1 MLPRGAER
9 ARPTSL
15 AFCAVALLVAPPVC
29 SLQLSGGPR
38 GRHRTPNPPE
48 KPRGV
53 YRLFIDGVVSR
64 VLVTDVPPTVES
76 PAPRAEPAEE
86 EELCSVVPA
95 PLPRAL
101 PAACLMLA
109 SPDGCATVN
118 GQPVPPD
125 SCVGGYYGHDS
136 SLDPEWAIEH
146 GLKARGD
153 DWDLLR
159 HALQEGNSAFRG
171 TTQLVTFP
179 DGNGAASWA
188 DEGGYVYELCCVP
201 SWDVNKH
208 TQGRRLVSDLAVPG
222 GQRYA
227 DNPAFG
233 EHEHAVP
240 ARVPTEHIKRYG
252 RVVISAGGMAY
263 VPRSAWVDNPHFNQA
278 FCKYSMSECGEE

>member
-38 GRHRTPNPPE
+38 GRHRTPPE

-76 PAPRAEPAEE
+76 PAPQAEPAEE

>member
-1 MLPRGAER
+1 MLPGGAER
-9 ARPTSL
+9 ARPGRVGRKGRSL

-76 PAPRAEPAEE
+76 PAPQAEPAEE

-101 PAACLMLA
+101 PVACLMLA

-188 DEGGYVYELCCVP
+188 DEGGYVYELCCLWLP
-201 SWDVNKH
+201 LEA
-208 TQGRRLVSDLAVPG
+208 RLLSRL
-222 GQRYA
+222 
-227 DNPAFG
+227 PA
-233 EHEHAVP
+233 
-240 ARVPTEHIKRYG
+240 
-252 RVVISAGGMAY
+252 
-263 VPRSAWVDNPHFNQA
+263 
-278 FCKYSMSECGEE
+278 

>member
-1 MLPRGAER
+1 M
-9 ARPTSL
+9 SL
-15 AFCAVALLVAPPVC
+15 AFLSALALLVAPAY
-29 SLQLSGGPR
+29 SLQLW
-38 GRHRTPNPPE
+38 GRPMPRTPKPPE

-53 YRLFIDGVVSR
+53 YRLFTEGGVSR
-64 VLVTDVPPTVES
+64 VLIPPVPPVES
-76 PAPRAEPAEE
+76 PVPPAEPVEE
-86 EELCSVVPA
+86 EGLCGVPMMLA
-95 PLPRAL
+95 RSQPE
-101 PAACLMLA
+101 ACLMLA
-109 SPDGCATVN
+109 SCATVN
-118 GQPVPPD
+118 GMPLAPD

-136 SLDPEWAIEH
+136 SLDPEWAMEH
-146 GLKARGD
+146 GLKERGD

-159 HALQEGNSAFRG
+159 HALQEGHSAFRG

-201 SWDVNKH
+201 SWDVNRH

-252 RVVISAGGMAY
+252 QVVLSAGGMAY
-263 VPRSAWVDNPHFNQA
+263 VPRGAWVDNPHFNQA